1 MSMSKK
7 LTRTEGEYHAN
18 SMWPLKK
25 TIIHMKANEV
35 LITQTDKQRL
45 LNVLIS
51 KSTSELDLTENL
63 KLVKKKMDT
72 AVVVNSKEVPPQ
84 VVTMNST
91 VIVKNLSFG
100 STARLTLVYPD
111 ERSALDYKVSVF
123 SPLGAAILGYSQGD
137 VIEWDG
143 KQATTKFLIE
153 KIIYQPES
161 AGDYHL

>member
-1 MSMSKK
+1 M
-7 LTRTEGEYHAN
+7 
-18 SMWPLKK
+18 K
-25 TIIHMKANEV
+25 TNQI
-35 LITQTDKQRL
+35 LITHADRQRL
-45 LNVLIS
+45 LNVLVS
-51 KSTSELDLTENL
+51 KSSSDLDLPENL
-63 KLVKKKMDT
+63 KLVKQKMDI
-72 AVVVNSKEVPPQ
+72 AVIVNSKEIPAQ

-100 STARLTLVYPD
+100 STAKLTLVYPD
-111 ERSALDYKVSVF
+111 ERSALEYKVSVF

-143 KQATTKFLIE
+143 KLASTKFLIE